1 MTENTPNHQAYHYC
15 LQLLSRRE
23 YSLLELRQKLSQK
36 NTEPDVIDECLAR
49 LVADNY
55 QSEQRFAEMFCR
67 TRISQ
72 RHGSKKI
79 RYELQQKGIDDTLI
93 NTALAEH
100 DTTWVEN
107 AAYLIERKAPRG
119 NVGKIFTDFTL
130 KSKITRFLLGKGYDY
145 DTINT
150 AFEMVQSENE

>member
-23 YSLLELRQKLSQK
+23 YSQLELRQKLTQQGNESH
-36 NTEPDVIDECLAR
+36 VIDECLAR

-100 DTTWVEN
+100 DTAWVEN
-107 AAYLIERKAPRG
+107 AKYLIGRKTPRG

-150 AFEMVQSENE
+150 AFEILQSESD